1 MKIVSVVGA
10 RPNFM
15 KITPI
20 AAAIDQYNRKYAK
33 RGEVIKHILVHTG
46 QHYDELMSDIFF
58 DDLSLPIPDVYLG
71 VGSASHAQQTA
82 NLLVKFEKVLLE
94 QKPDIVI
101 VVGDVNSTVACALAT
116 SKIVFDTN
124 SARPLIAHVEAGL
137 RSFDNSMPEEINRI
151 LTDHMSDLL
160 FVTETSGLSNL
171 KREGLSKNNIFF
183 VGNTMIDTLL
193 SFKDAAD
200 KSLIL
205 EHLGLRGKIDECPRP
220 IVPYALLTLHR
231 PSNVDNKDTLEGIVD
246 AINTV
251 SKSMP
256 VIFPCH
262 PRTRNKLAEF
272 GIKDKFHYVDI
283 KDLKTHDKSAEC
295 NIMKINNR
303 LYLLSPLGY
312 IDFLCLMSNAK
323 VVLTDSGG
331 IQEETTCLGI
341 PCITLRSNTER
352 PVTISH
358 GTNMLSGTKE
368 KDITRAFDRT
378 MRKKIH
384 GKRPKYWDGKTSQRI
399 IKILIDRHKKRQ

>member
-20 AAAIDQYNRKYAK
+20 AVAIDQYNKKYAK
-33 RGEVIKHILVHTG
+33 RGRVIKHILVHTG

-58 DDLSLPIPDVYLG
+58 EDLGLPVPDVYLG
-71 VGSASHAQQTA
+71 VGSASHAVQTA
-82 NLLVKFEKVLLE
+82 DLLVKFERVLLE

-116 SKIVFDTN
+116 SKIVFDTIDT
-124 SARPLIAHVEAGL
+124 RPLIAHVEAGL

-151 LTDHMSDLL
+151 VTDHISDLL
-160 FVTETSGLSNL
+160 FVTEPSGLNNL
-171 KREGLSKNNIFF
+171 KREGLSKNKLFF

-193 SFKDAAD
+193 SFKDASEQ
-200 KSLIL
+200 SLIL
-205 EHLGLRGKIDECPRP
+205 EYLGMRCKTEECPCP
-220 IVPYALLTLHR
+220 AFPYALLTLHR
-231 PSNVDNKDTLEGIVD
+231 PSNVDNKDTFEGIVD
-246 AINTV
+246 ALDAV
-251 SKSMP
+251 SKSLP

-262 PRTRNKLAEF
+262 PRTRNKVAAYGMKDRF
-272 GIKDKFHYVDI
+272 FFVDAKDRRDRGNFQDQNIVKKQNGI
-283 KDLKTHDKSAEC
+283 
-295 NIMKINNR
+295 
-303 LYLLSPLGY
+303 YLLDPLGY

-341 PCITLRSNTER
+341 PCITLRNNTER

-358 GTNMLSGTKE
+358 GTNMLGGTTK
-368 KDITRAFDRT
+368 KGITKAFEHV
-378 MRKKIH
+378 MRNKNQ
-384 GKRPKYWDGKTSQRI
+384 GKRPKYWDGKASQRI
-399 IKILIDRHKKRQ
+399 LEILIDQYKRRR